1 MSALEEVFKISRA
14 QALIALVSTVPGY
27 WVTVALIDRIG
38 RWWIQLNGFFMMTL
52 FMLVLTFDYYNLRGD
67 PCPADSSKYC
77 GGNHLA
83 FIAMYALT
91 FFFANFGPNSTTF
104 IVPAE
109 LFPARLRST
118 CHGISAASGKA
129 GAIVGAFGFL
139 YASQNEHQGKQD
151 HGYPTGIGIKKSLL
165 VLAVCNAIGFFFTFF
180 VPETNGKSLEELS
193 GENEEESNG
202 AVEKTKAE
210 NL

>member
-1 MSALEEVFKISRA
+1 MTGQSAVGMEVLR
-14 QALIALVSTVPGY
+14 
-27 WVTVALIDRIG
+27 
-38 RWWIQLNGFFMMTL
+38 TL
-52 FMLVLTFDYYNLRGD
+52 D
-67 PCPADSSKYC
+67 
-77 GGNHLA
+77 
-83 FIAMYALT
+83 
-91 FFFANFGPNSTTF
+91 
-104 IVPAE
+104 
-109 LFPARLRST
+109 
-118 CHGISAASGKA
+118 KA
-129 GAIVGAFGFL
+129 KTQAFGFL

-202 AVEKTKAE
+202 AVEKTKAD